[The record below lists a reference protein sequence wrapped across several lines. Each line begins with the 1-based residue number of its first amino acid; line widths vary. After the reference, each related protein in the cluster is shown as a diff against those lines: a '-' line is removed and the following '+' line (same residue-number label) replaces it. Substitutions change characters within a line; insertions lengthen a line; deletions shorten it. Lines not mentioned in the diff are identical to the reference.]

1 MVIDKEVTEMPE
13 ELILDAS
20 KIQRIKTYIKG
31 FDENIQG
38 GIPEGHIV
46 LIHGAAGTM
55 KSSLSFSI
63 MYNEVLLNK
72 RNCLYI
78 SLEQSYISILK
89 NMVNMGFDLSKI
101 NIIYVDDLAKFGT
114 IIKAVKKDEGNFII
128 ADIGCIRKQVKDV
141 KVSENRSW
149 LNVVKNIV
157 LKSTQDANVSILTFD
172 SMSALYTVS
181 TFENPRMELFYFFEF
196 LRDLRLTSLMVSEES
211 DIQGNLYDNEAFLSD
226 GIIALRLT
234 PFRRNIVREI
244 KVDKMRSTKCNNDVF
259 SFEYKNGSFHALYGG
274 QNPLL

>member
-1 MVIDKEVTEMPE
+1 MSD
-13 ELILDAS
+13 ELILDPS
-20 KIQRIKTYIKG
+20 KIKRIKTYIKG
-31 FDENIQG
+31 LDENIQG

-46 LIHGAAGTM
+46 LIHGTAGTM
-55 KSSLSFSI
+55 KSSLCFSI

-78 SLEQSYISILK
+78 SLEQSYASMVK
-89 NMVNMGFDLSKI
+89 NMVNMGFDMGKI
-101 NIIYVDDLAKFGT
+101 NIVYVDDLAKFGSLM
-114 IIKAVKKDEGNFII
+114 KAVKKEHGNLII
-128 ADIGCIRKQVKDV
+128 ADIGCVRKQVKDV

-149 LNVVKNIV
+149 LNVVKNII
-157 LKSTQDANVSILTFD
+157 LKTTEDGNASILTFD
-172 SMSALYTVS
+172 SMSALYTLS

-196 LRDLRLTSLMVSEES
+196 LRDLKITSFMISEES
-211 DIQGNLYDNEAFLSD
+211 NIQGTLYDNESFLSD
-226 GIIALRLT
+226 GIIDLRLT

>member
-1 MVIDKEVTEMPE
+1 MPDD
-13 ELILDAS
+13 LILDAS
-20 KIQRIKTYIKG
+20 KIKRIKTYIKG
-31 FDENIQG
+31 MDENIQG
-38 GIPEGHIV
+38 GIPEGHLV
-46 LIHGAAGTM
+46 LIHGSAGTM
-55 KSSLSFSI
+55 KSSLAFSI

-72 RNCLYI
+72 RNCLYL
-78 SLEQSYISILK
+78 SLEQSYASILK
-89 NMVNMGFDLSKI
+89 NMVNMGFDTGKI
-101 NIIYVDDLAKFGT
+101 NLVYVNDLAKFGA
-114 IIKAVKKDEGNFII
+114 IMKSLKKDGGNLII

-141 KVSENRSW
+141 KVSENKSW

-157 LKSTQDANVSILTFD
+157 LKTTEEGNISILTFD

-196 LRDLRLTSLMVSEES
+196 LRDLNITSLIISEES
-211 DIQGNLYDNEAFLSD
+211 IAQGGLFDNEAFLSD
-226 GIIALRLT
+226 GIIDLRLT

-244 KVDKMRSTKCNNDVF
+244 KIEKMRSTKCNNDVF

>member
-1 MVIDKEVTEMPE
+1 MPE
-13 ELILDAS
+13 EIISDPS
-20 KIQRIKTYIKG
+20 KIKRIKTYVKG
-31 FDENIQG
+31 LDENIQG

-46 LIHGAAGTM
+46 MVHGAAGTM
-55 KSSLSFSI
+55 KSSLCFSI
-63 MYNEVLLNK
+63 MYNEALLNK

-78 SLEQSYISILK
+78 SLEQSYASILK
-89 NMVNMGFDLSKI
+89 NMVNMGFDLDKI
-101 NIIYVDDLAKFGT
+101 NLVYIDDLAKFVS
-114 IIKAVKKDEGNFII
+114 IIKNVKKDKGNMIV

-149 LNVVKNIV
+149 LNVVKNIIM
-157 LKSTQDANVSILTFD
+157 KTNQEAQMDILTFD
-172 SMSALYTVS
+172 SMSALYTLS

-196 LRDLRLTSLMVSEES
+196 LRDLKITSLMISEES
-211 DIQGNLYDNEAFLSD
+211 NVQGNLFDNESFLCD
-226 GIIALRLT
+226 GIIDLRLT